1 MTKIPHGHIGKMQ
14 FNVPPFYHQCGNS
27 NRYPEFEA
35 TGAGND
41 AWTIW
46 MRTGKVSPRAAFGTV
61 MSMLG
66 KYKSFLGQ
74 WNSWVDEEN
83 VYLDGLSDPQEL
95 YANGWMSYKSESI
108 WTEFKRC
115 AGFSRKRMRREL
127 LDEGEHFASTPS
139 LDSQSVLNR
148 THTLTIPMT
157 FGRKNREDFAQLQRT
172 HKIMLDE
179 IEEHFAIPPLLDP
192 NNRLRCNGR
201 TYLTASTSI

>member
-1 MTKIPHGHIGKMQ
+1 
-14 FNVPPFYHQCGNS
+14 
-27 NRYPEFEA
+27 
-35 TGAGND
+35 
-41 AWTIW
+41 
-46 MRTGKVSPRAAFGTV
+46 MRTGKVSPRAAFGAV
-61 MSMLG
+61 LSMLG

-83 VYLDGLSDPQEL
+83 GYLDGLSDPLGL

-139 LDSQSVLNR
+139 LDSQSVINR

-157 FGRKNREDFAQLQRT
+157 FARKNREDFAQHQ
-172 HKIMLDE
+172 KD
-179 IEEHFAIPPLLDP
+179 AQ
-192 NNRLRCNGR
+192 NNAGHD
-201 TYLTASTSI
+201 